1 MMQILAGNNNKKNQN
16 VKLFDIS
23 RNYKN
28 IDNQVEKGEVP
39 LDDMVKKYTEAME
52 LVKFCNQ
59 KLSSATETV
68 NKILTEDGSLT
79 DFKTE

>member
-1 MMQILAGNNNKKNQN
+1 
-16 VKLFDIS
+16 
-23 RNYKN
+23 
-28 IDNQVEKGEVP
+28 
-39 LDDMVKKYTEAME
+39 MVKTYTEAME

-59 KLSSATETV
+59 KLASATETV

>member
-1 MMQILAGNNNKKNQN
+1 MEKEITFEDSLL
-16 VKLFDIS
+16 KLE
-23 RNYKN
+23 N
-28 IDNQVEKGEVP
+28 IIRELEKGEVP

-52 LVKFCNQ
+52 LVKLCNQ
-59 KLSSATETV
+59 KLSTATETV